1 MDSIKSKE
9 TKLEICL
16 QKVTQSAAGILILI
30 CQTIRS
36 VVKLIQG

>member
-16 QKVTQSAAGILILI
+16 QKVTQSAAGILIFKGGGK
-30 CQTIRS
+30 
-36 VVKLIQG
+36 V